1 MSTLIHSI
9 HNNAS
14 QYRKLT
20 HELSRET
27 ESRNEMK
34 AICDEQTLLK
44 QRIQAK
50 QADLRTLEAQSKKE
64 FDEVR
69 KARHLSL
76 RSAAAALKGKK
87 KELIAKEEARYQQ
100 AFENE
105 QRCRSEYEE
114 LCGALSR
121 VETRAEGAQRQLDQ
135 IDRDRNLLNRMFDQV
150 FSTNDP
156 AYPLETQLK
165 AEVQNYIE
173 QRRLAQRDCGRFRD
187 ADHNLGQA
195 LRETVRVSALLDAC
209 LTYIPFDIFGGTTVD
224 VQQVIYVEAA
234 RKHVYEAQRRI
245 NIACSVLPEIP
256 NPALLDVVSNNR
268 FLSMQFNSTFIDTTW
283 QAATHEMLYRITLVQ
298 RNIENSMTW
307 TRQYMQYAEG
317 AVSKLNQAI
326 ENAQRALEKER
337 RRIFERVL
345 AGRPPADAAGA
356 SSSTSH
362 DDDSLMYSPTYD
374 APPPVYEAPP
384 ASQLP
389 PNGNSETLMPSL
401 PTNASFPLNNT
412 PPMENISIAPPIQ
425 LSPSQAPT
433 QPPRPITPVTS
444 GQPLS
449 SYPPPQYVSQ
459 NAHNPFQQTHA

>member
-1 MSTLIHSI
+1 M
-9 HNNAS
+9 N
-14 QYRKLT
+14 R
-20 HELSRET
+20 
-27 ESRNEMK
+27 
-34 AICDEQTLLK
+34 
-44 QRIQAK
+44 
-50 QADLRTLEAQSKKE
+50 KKE

-105 QRCRSEYEE
+105 QRCKTEYEE

-121 VETRAEGAQRQLDQ
+121 LDMQSEGVQRQLDQ
-135 IDRDRNLLNRMFDQV
+135 FNRDRELLNRMYDQV
-150 FSTNDP
+150 FSNNDP

-165 AEVQNYIE
+165 TEIHNYTE
-173 QRRLAQRDCGRFRD
+173 QRRLAQRDSGRFRD

-209 LTYIPFDIFGGTTVD
+209 LTYVPFDIFGGTTVD

-245 NIACSVLPEIP
+245 NIACTVLPEIP
-256 NPALLDVVSNNR
+256 NPALLNVVSSNR
-268 FLSMQFNSTFIDTTW
+268 FLTMQFNSTFIDTTW
-283 QAATHEMLYRITLVQ
+283 QAATHEMLYRIVLVQ

-317 AVSKLNQAI
+317 AVAKLDQAI
-326 ENAQRALEKER
+326 ENTKKSLEKER
-337 RRIFERVL
+337 KRIFERVL
-345 AGRPPADAAGA
+345 AGAPPPPQITDTAGG
-356 SSSTSH
+356 SSSASTSANASNY
-362 DDDSLMYSPTYD
+362 DDSLFSPSYD

-384 ASQLP
+384 ASQIAQNSS
-389 PNGNSETLMPSL
+389 NGNVMPPL
-401 PTNASFPLNNT
+401 PTNNSSFPSVNT
-412 PPMENISIAPPIQ
+412 PPMDNINIEPPIQ

-433 QPPRPITPVTS
+433 HPPRPITPVTS
-444 GQPLS
+444 NPDPIS

-459 NAHNPFQQTHA
+459 NGNNPFQQGRRETTQ